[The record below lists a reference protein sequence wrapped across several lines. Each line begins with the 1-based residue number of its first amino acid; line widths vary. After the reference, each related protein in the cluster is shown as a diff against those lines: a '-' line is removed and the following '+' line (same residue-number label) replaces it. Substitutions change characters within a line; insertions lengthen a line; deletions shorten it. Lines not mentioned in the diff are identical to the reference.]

1 MIIKDARGKE
11 IELGSYIRY
20 TGTGTIGKVIDIKE
34 ENEESWLK
42 LEKPDLLYSSEFV
55 EVVDENSINILN
67 DKYHEKKDIDNIKE
81 LNDDFED
88 ISLVSG
94 GAEGGG

>member
-1 MIIKDARGKE
+1 MTIKDARGKK
-11 IELGSYIRY
+11 IEVGCYIRY
-20 TGTGTIGKVIDIKE
+20 IGTGTIGKVIDIKK
-34 ENEESWLK
+34 ENEEGWLK
-42 LEKPDLLYSSEFV
+42 LEKHDLWYSSEFV
-55 EVVDENSINILN
+55 ELIDEKSVKSSD
-67 DKYHEKKDIDNIKE
+67 DKYPKDNDVDTIKD